1 MAPSLM
7 LRCLLLAGIAASA
20 NAVAQDI
27 VPRNADAVRPRQSE
41 AVQSRAAEAVPSRQ
55 ASTVQPRVAPMVRD
69 TAVVGSSTKAWQW
82 MEVDD
87 TGIAGDG
94 VARGSQ
100 VKNLRCAGV
109 ACRVYQD
116 TAGAWTIRAEGG
128 FPQASGQTLDV
139 LVMSRQTQDQDGDSR
154 GRGVFSD
161 GRFWDQFDTGR
172 LPAGSYV
179 VFYHWKEKDQVL
191 AAIAFDLLRHE
202 TSAGASS
209 NRRRVDPADD
219 AAARQKALKVARE
232 NQRCLAMAAT
242 NPDVRCVP

>member
-1 MAPSLM
+1 M
-7 LRCLLLAGIAASA
+7 
-20 NAVAQDI
+20 
-27 VPRNADAVRPRQSE
+27 
-41 AVQSRAAEAVPSRQ
+41 VQ
-55 ASTVQPRVAPMVRD
+55 D
-69 TAVVGSSTKAWQW
+69 TAVVGTSIKVWQW
-82 MEVDD
+82 MQVAD

-100 VKNLRCAGV
+100 VKSLRCAGV

-139 LVMSRQTQDQDGDSR
+139 LVMSRQTQGQEGDNRS
-154 GRGVFSD
+154 RGVFSD
-161 GRFWDQFDTGR
+161 GRFWDQFDTWR

-179 VFYHWKEKDQVL
+179 VFYHWKERDQVL
-191 AAIAFDLLRHE
+191 AAMAFDLVRHE
-202 TSAGASS
+202 TSANANAGQ
-209 NRRRVDPADD
+209 RQVDPAGA